1 MVIGDTLKLT
11 CKGSES
17 TVEIKWKKN
26 GVLVTSG
33 ANIKKQGIR
42 TSTLVVEEVDISDS
56 GNFSCEAHNQA
67 GFMSSTVEIKVR
79 GKSINM
85 RVLSLQMGILVTLS

>member
-1 MVIGDTLKLT
+1 MMAIGDRLELT

-26 GVLVTSG
+26 GALVTSR
-33 ANIKKQGIR
+33 ANR
-42 TSTLVVEEVDISDS
+42 TSTLKLVVKKVEISDS
-56 GNFSCEAHNQA
+56 GNYSCEAHNQA

-85 RVLSLQMGILVTLS
+85 RVLF

>member
-1 MVIGDTLKLT
+1 MMIGDRLELT
-11 CKGSES
+11 CKGSKS

-26 GVLVTSG
+26 GALVTS
-33 ANIKKQGIR
+33 R
-42 TSTLVVEEVDISDS
+42 TSTTNRTSKLFKEEVEISNS
-56 GNFSCEAHNQA
+56 GNYSCEAHNQA

-85 RVLSLQMGILVTLS
+85 RVLF

>member
-1 MVIGDTLKLT
+1 MMIGDRLELT

-26 GVLVTSG
+26 GALLETLTT
-33 ANIKKQGIR
+33 NR
-42 TSTLVVEEVDISDS
+42 TSKFVVEEVEISDS
-56 GNFSCEAHNQA
+56 GNYSCEAHNQA

-85 RVLSLQMGILVTLS
+85 RVLF